1 MRATI
6 FKHALAYLMLLG
18 SDIPFAAVTDNEG
31 NETEFRFRLVVEA
44 PAPLRDILAGG
55 LDISRW
61 QGYGHMT
68 VSLLEP
74 LLRVAREQALE
85 AAATEGYYNA
95 QVDIVTEA
103 SQPALR
109 VVRLRVR
116 SGNPTRVESVSLVL
130 TGSRDQ
136 AAEVRLRL
144 TWALSPGE
152 IFRQPAWED
161 AKKKA
166 VAELARTRY
175 LGAAIAESRATVDP
189 GRNTAQLALTL
200 DRGPAFAFGP
210 VTVTGLAK
218 YPPETVTYLAP
229 FKAGDPYARESVEV
243 FLRRLNATNYF
254 ASAQVVVDDDPALAH
269 AAPVHVSVL
278 EARSRRLEAGVGY
291 STDTLFRATAAWRD
305 VNMFDAAWRQRS
317 ELRVESK
324 VQQLSS
330 VLELPARA
338 DGWADSLD
346 AAATRT
352 DNQKL
357 VTRGVTLGVTRR
369 SIDERSQPAFGLSYY
384 YEQQRPDNAQPDLA
398 RALFAKYEFTRRAT
412 DDLLFPRNGRV
423 AAVRVGVSAPG
434 LSTETFGRVVGQ
446 FSTFHSL
453 TRRDDIAVRAELGAV
468 LARSAR
474 GIPQALL
481 FRTGGDTTVR
491 GYAFE
496 SLGVARGSAIV
507 GGRYYALASGEYT
520 RWLAE
525 NWGLAAF
532 IDSGNAAD
540 HLSGFRFATGYGFG
554 ARVKSPIG
562 PFRLDVAQGRD
573 TREIRIHVSVGLAF

>member
-1 MRATI
+1 MRVTI
-6 FKHALAYLMLLG
+6 FKYAFAYLMLLG
-18 SDIPFAAVTDNEG
+18 STVTVAAVTGIEG
-31 NETEFRFRLVVEA
+31 GEPEFRFRLVVEA
-44 PAPLRDILAGG
+44 PARLRDVLAGG
-55 LDISRW
+55 LDLSRW
-61 QGYGHMT
+61 QGYEHMT
-68 VSLLEP
+68 VSLLES
-74 LLRVAREQALE
+74 LVRVAREQALE

-95 QVDIVTEA
+95 QVDIVIEE

-109 VVRLRVR
+109 VVRLRVAT
-116 SGNPTRVESVSLVL
+116 GDPARVESVSLAL

-136 AAEVRLRL
+136 AAEARVRL

-152 IFRQPAWED
+152 IFRQPVWED

-189 GRNTAQLALTL
+189 GRNTAHLALTL
-200 DRGPAFAFGP
+200 DPGPAFAFGP

-229 FKAGDPYARESVEV
+229 FKAGDPYTRESLEI

-254 ASAQVVVDDDPALAH
+254 ASTQVVVDDDPNQAH

-278 EARSRRLEAGVGY
+278 EGRSRRLDAGVGY

-305 VNMFDAAWRQRS
+305 VNIFDSAWRLRS

-324 VQQLSS
+324 VQQLSTA
-330 VLELPARA
+330 LELPARA

-369 SIDERSQPAFGLSYY
+369 SIDERRQPAFGLSYY

-398 RALFAKYEFTRRAT
+398 RALFARYEFTRRTT
-412 DDLLFPRNGRV
+412 DDLVFPRTGTV
-423 AAVRVGVSAPG
+423 AALRVGVSAPG
-434 LSTETFGRVVGQ
+434 LSTETFGRMVGQ
-446 FSTFHSL
+446 YHAFHSL
-453 TRRDDIAVRAELGAV
+453 TRRDDVAVRAELGAV

-496 SLGVARGSAIV
+496 SLGVQRGSAIV
-507 GGRYYALASGEYT
+507 GGRYYALASAEYT
-520 RWLAE
+520 RWLAD

-532 IDSGNAAD
+532 IDSGNAVD
-540 HLSGFRFATGYGFG
+540 NLSSFRLATGYGFG

-562 PFRLDVAQGRD
+562 PFRLDVARGRD
-573 TREIRIHVSVGLAF
+573 TREIRIHVSAGLAF